1 MKNANLS
8 FKGQIPFNE
17 EFGDIYF
24 NTEKPWFESEF
35 VFASALDEI
44 WQSKDSFIVAET
56 GFGAGLNFFTLCK
69 KFKNSPKK
77 LHFVSIEKSPIK
89 KEDLLKIYENLGIFK
104 AYAKKLVSLY
114 PPLISGIHRINFAP
128 NITLD
133 LCYGEAD
140 QILPELDFAADIWF
154 LDGFA
159 PSKNGS
165 IWSEDVFKE
174 TARLSR
180 VGTIVRTYSCA
191 KMVKVG
197 LKNAG
202 FLLSLKEGYARK
214 RQMSSAVLE
223 KKDENLKDAW
233 FARCEPVAGVKGK
246 TALIIGAGVAGLTTA
261 GELAKNGFKVVI
273 AEAKSEVAT
282 NGSGNHC
289 GALMPLVTKPGV
301 NLGRMHINA
310 FLQAVR
316 FYKANLPKSLIKFN
330 GCIDYAFDDELIK
343 RYASW
348 QDQSAEDVF
357 KFDESLKPYP
367 GIFIKEAAYARP
379 KEICKFLSSNFEILF
394 NHEYESRAYLKNGKI
409 SVKFKNKKSLEADI
423 LVFCTGSKSSEIFKG
438 YDMQI
443 SSVRGQVTHLKPVL
457 KNELPLSAKGYICP
471 AVKGV
476 QVIGATYAR
485 NEICDTPKDEDNAK
499 NLSDVSEFFDATKAT
514 IIGSRV
520 GYRSYS
526 GDRFP
531 IIGALHD
538 EEFYKQNYKGL
549 FWSKNKDNN
558 LKASYEK
565 NLFVNFAHGS
575 RGLGTAI
582 LGANLIIDLVLA
594 RPLCIERSLFFE
606 LHPAR
611 FLIRKLKKGLK

>member
-24 NTEKPWFESEF
+24 NTDKPWLESEF

-69 KFKNSPKK
+69 KFKNSSKK

-140 QILPELDFAADIWF
+140 QILPELDFSADIWF

-174 TARLSR
+174 IARLSR

-191 KMVKVG
+191 KMVKDG

-202 FLLSLKEGYARK
+202 FFMSLKEGYARK

-233 FARCEPVAGVKGK
+233 FARC
-246 TALIIGAGVAGLTTA
+246 
-261 GELAKNGFKVVI
+261 
-273 AEAKSEVAT
+273 
-282 NGSGNHC
+282 
-289 GALMPLVTKPGV
+289 
-301 NLGRMHINA
+301 
-310 FLQAVR
+310 
-316 FYKANLPKSLIKFN
+316 
-330 GCIDYAFDDELIK
+330 
-343 RYASW
+343 
-348 QDQSAEDVF
+348 
-357 KFDESLKPYP
+357 
-367 GIFIKEAAYARP
+367 
-379 KEICKFLSSNFEILF
+379 
-394 NHEYESRAYLKNGKI
+394 
-409 SVKFKNKKSLEADI
+409 
-423 LVFCTGSKSSEIFKG
+423 
-438 YDMQI
+438 
-443 SSVRGQVTHLKPVL
+443 
-457 KNELPLSAKGYICP
+457 
-471 AVKGV
+471 
-476 QVIGATYAR
+476 
-485 NEICDTPKDEDNAK
+485 
-499 NLSDVSEFFDATKAT
+499 
-514 IIGSRV
+514 
-520 GYRSYS
+520 
-526 GDRFP
+526 
-531 IIGALHD
+531 
-538 EEFYKQNYKGL
+538 
-549 FWSKNKDNN
+549 
-558 LKASYEK
+558 
-565 NLFVNFAHGS
+565 
-575 RGLGTAI
+575 
-582 LGANLIIDLVLA
+582 
-594 RPLCIERSLFFE
+594 
-606 LHPAR
+606 
-611 FLIRKLKKGLK
+611 

>member
-24 NTEKPWFESEF
+24 NTDKPWLESEF

-104 AYAKKLVSLY
+104 AYEKKLISLY

-140 QILPELDFAADIWF
+140 QILPELDFSADIWF

-165 IWSEDVFKE
+165 IWSEDVFKQI
-174 TARLSR
+174 ARLSR

-233 FARCEPVAGVKGK
+233 FARCEPVASAKGK
-246 TALIIGAGVAGLTTA
+246 TALVIGAGVAGLATA
-261 GELAKNGFKVVI
+261 GELAKNVFKVVI
-273 AEAKSEVAT
+273 AEANSDVAT
-282 NGSGNHC
+282 NG
-289 GALMPLVTKPGV
+289 
-301 NLGRMHINA
+301 
-310 FLQAVR
+310 
-316 FYKANLPKSLIKFN
+316 
-330 GCIDYAFDDELIK
+330 
-343 RYASW
+343 
-348 QDQSAEDVF
+348 
-357 KFDESLKPYP
+357 
-367 GIFIKEAAYARP
+367 
-379 KEICKFLSSNFEILF
+379 
-394 NHEYESRAYLKNGKI
+394 
-409 SVKFKNKKSLEADI
+409 
-423 LVFCTGSKSSEIFKG
+423 
-438 YDMQI
+438 
-443 SSVRGQVTHLKPVL
+443 
-457 KNELPLSAKGYICP
+457 
-471 AVKGV
+471 
-476 QVIGATYAR
+476 
-485 NEICDTPKDEDNAK
+485 
-499 NLSDVSEFFDATKAT
+499 
-514 IIGSRV
+514 
-520 GYRSYS
+520 
-526 GDRFP
+526 
-531 IIGALHD
+531 
-538 EEFYKQNYKGL
+538 
-549 FWSKNKDNN
+549 
-558 LKASYEK
+558 
-565 NLFVNFAHGS
+565 
-575 RGLGTAI
+575 
-582 LGANLIIDLVLA
+582 
-594 RPLCIERSLFFE
+594 
-606 LHPAR
+606 
-611 FLIRKLKKGLK
+611 